1 MKGQKYKE
9 IFEKTITYLRKKH
22 KVLLLTTSN
31 RWGGEKGDEQPKST
45 ALAYAI
51 AEQINDVNTV
61 IIEVP
66 NLKIFPCEGNVS
78 TLRGNTCGLKKALL
92 SDKEKNPSG
101 LHRCWASVNNPD
113 DELWKISRE
122 LFASDCVL
130 FFGSIRWGQLNSYYQ
145 KLIERLTWIEN
156 RHSAL
161 GEENVIKHIDAG
173 IITVGQN
180 WHGLEALETQ
190 KQVLRFYGFNLVE
203 DLSWHWQFTDV
214 VEDESDTSYQDAAQ
228 EFKNI
233 FLQATSDIH

>member
-1 MKGQKYKE
+1 M
-9 IFEKTITYLRKKH
+9 
-22 KVLLLTTSN
+22 
-31 RWGGEKGDEQPKST
+31 
-45 ALAYAI
+45 
-51 AEQINDVNTV
+51 
-61 IIEVP
+61 
-66 NLKIFPCEGNVS
+66 
-78 TLRGNTCGLKKALL
+78 
-92 SDKEKNPSG
+92 
-101 LHRCWASVNNPD
+101 
-113 DELWKISRE
+113 
-122 LFASDCVL
+122 L

-233 FLQATSDIH
+233 FLQVTSDIH